1 MRAVEGAPEISG
13 PLSFKPYD
21 GTYYTAYDVT
31 LPVGVQGRSGCDVAL
46 NVPDLNGALAM
57 TKAELAALPE
67 DMDMEAAG
75 LGDIGARFATEVK
88 VTCSAL

>member
-1 MRAVEGAPEISG
+1 MQ
-13 PLSFKPYD
+13 L
-21 GTYYTAYDVT
+21 
-31 LPVGVQGRSGCDVAL
+31 LRSRITGQPAAL
-46 NVPDLNGALAM
+46 NAVAANLAM
-57 TKAELAALPE
+57 TKAELAAIPE